1 MGTSSATKFCT
12 RRHLRGGVVR
22 PAQGGAREGVHVQV
36 QVQVQVGLTESTAA
50 LVTFLKKQGVS
61 VEVQPVSVE
70 QERWVEPLPH
80 TRGTLNPLKE
90 WNLSLP
96 R

>member
-1 MGTSSATKFCT
+1 M
-12 RRHLRGGVVR
+12 
-22 PAQGGAREGVHVQV
+22 

-80 TRGTLNPLKE
+80 TRTLNPLKE

>member
-22 PAQGGAREGVHVQV
+22 PAQGGARGGVHLQM
-36 QVQVQVGLTESTAA
+36 QGLTESTAA

-61 VEVQPVSVE
+61 VEEQPVSVV

-80 TRGTLNPLKE
+80 TRGTSNPLKE

>member
-1 MGTSSATKFCT
+1 MGTSSATKLCT
-12 RRHLRGGVVR
+12 RRHLRGVVR
-22 PAQGGAREGVHVQV
+22 PAQGGARGGVHL

>member
-1 MGTSSATKFCT
+1 MMVAWVTMGN
-12 RRHLRGGVVR
+12 
-22 PAQGGAREGVHVQV
+22 PP
-36 QVQVQVGLTESTAA
+36 STAA

-70 QERWVEPLPH
+70 QERWVEPCTLPH
-80 TRGTLNPLKE
+80 TRGTLNPRKE
-90 WNLSLP
+90 RNLSLP

>member
-22 PAQGGAREGVHVQV
+22 PAQGGARGGVHLQV
-36 QVQVQVGLTESTAA
+36 QMQGLTESTAA

-80 TRGTLNPLKE
+80 TRRTLNPLKE

>member
-22 PAQGGAREGVHVQV
+22 PAQGGAKGGVHLQV

-61 VEVQPVSVE
+61 VEVQPVSME

>member
-1 MGTSSATKFCT
+1 M
-12 RRHLRGGVVR
+12 
-22 PAQGGAREGVHVQV
+22 QVQV

>member
-1 MGTSSATKFCT
+1 M
-12 RRHLRGGVVR
+12 
-22 PAQGGAREGVHVQV
+22 QVQV
-36 QVQVQVGLTESTAA
+36 QVQVQVGLTKSTAA

-80 TRGTLNPLKE
+80 TRGTSNPLKE
-90 WNLSLP
+90 WKFHSFRGFEVPLWNLSLP

>member
-22 PAQGGAREGVHVQV
+22 PAQGGARGGVHL
-36 QVQVQVGLTESTAA
+36 QVQVGLTESTAA

-61 VEVQPVSVE
+61 VEVQLVSVE

>member
-22 PAQGGAREGVHVQV
+22 PAQGGAKEGVHL

-61 VEVQPVSVE
+61 VEVRPVSVE

-80 TRGTLNPLKE
+80 TRGTSNLLKE